1 MHARGAWTLMFY
13 MNADSN
19 ELSAAARDTFAALA
33 AFGSTADVNLVAQID
48 IGLEG
53 RGVPGLWDN
62 ALRFHILPGMQGT
75 ASEALPG
82 FHSDVNM
89 GDGKAL
95 ADFVYWATTEF
106 PADHYALVIWGHGQ
120 GYVLKQFD
128 LGTDLGYALE
138 RVSSQMLVIETALTQ
153 PTLLH
158 TAAYSRTEN
167 DPLYLKEIRDRL
179 LEILPARLE
188 LIGFDSC
195 CMATMEAAYGMRE
208 IAECMVASEE
218 VVEGAGWAY
227 EWVRLLQAQTAQ
239 ITSGLDLGKLIVAS
253 EDARSRSLQY
263 PAVKTM
269 SAVDLRSID
278 ALAESIDRLVDA
290 IDSGGAPALNAVRAA
305 RSRCSPFSTSS
316 GVGATYAHTID
327 IQNLIDRLAEE
338 PAAYAARLAGAEVKL
353 SVQKA
358 VVTSFARDSLRASPF
373 GASGISIYFPGSA
386 QQFQN
391 DIYNESYLGSDAA
404 TAVQF
409 SNEHRWL
416 NLLFA
421 FFGIAAEPTPLP
433 ESQQKPNQGGHN
445 MAKTEYVLD
454 NILREN
460 RALQQQAAAAPP
472 QRVRVFDGGSQFV
485 EDENIP
491 PFCRCWAP
499 VRAELNRMR
508 FQETAD
514 PRLQEDIDVVIT
526 RMDRQCVG
534 LRQTPTVR

>member
-19 ELSAAARDTFAALA
+19 DLSSAARDTFAALA
-33 AFGSTADVNLVAQID
+33 AYGSTAEVNLVAQID
-48 IGLEG
+48 IGTEG

-62 ALRFHILPGMQGT
+62 ALRFHILPGMEGT
-75 ASEALPG
+75 AFEALPG

-89 GDGKAL
+89 GDGRAL
-95 ADFVYWATTEF
+95 ADFVYWSTTEF

-138 RVSSQMLVIETALTQ
+138 RVSSQMAVIETALTQ

-158 TAAYSRTEN
+158 TVAYSRAEN

-179 LEILPARLE
+179 LEMLPTRLE
-188 LIGFDSC
+188 LIAFDSC
-195 CMATMEAAYGMRE
+195 CMATTEAAYALRE
-208 IAECMVASEE
+208 VAECMVASEE
-218 VVEGAGWAY
+218 VVEGAGLAY
-227 EWVRLLQAQTAQ
+227 EWVRLLQAQAGQ

-253 EDARSRSLQY
+253 EDARSRSLPD

-290 IDSGGAPALNAVRAA
+290 VESGGAAALDAVRAA
-305 RSRCSPFSTSS
+305 RNRCSPFSVSN
-316 GVGATYAHTID
+316 GPGATYAQTID
-327 IQNLIDRLAEE
+327 LQHLIDRLAEE
-338 PAAYAARLAGAEVKL
+338 PAAYAARAAGSDVKL
-353 SVQKA
+353 AAQKA
-358 VVTSFARDSLRASPF
+358 VVSSFARDSLRASPF
-373 GASGISIYFPGSA
+373 GASGISIYFPASA
-386 QQFQN
+386 RQFRN
-391 DIYNESYLGSDAA
+391 DIYHPSYVGSDAA

-416 NLLFA
+416 NLLFSVLD
-421 FFGIAAEPTPLP
+421 IAAETTSLP

-445 MAKTEYVLD
+445 MAKTEFVLD
-454 NILREN
+454 DILREK

-472 QRVRVFDGGSQFV
+472 QPVLAFDGGSQFV

-491 PFCRCWAP
+491 QFCRCWGP
-499 VRAELNRMR
+499 VRAELDRMR
-508 FQETAD
+508 SQETAD
-514 PRLQEDIDVVIT
+514 ARLQEDINVVIT

-534 LRQTPTVR
+534 LRQTPAVR